1 MPRLVQVGYKELYEH
16 CVGVT
21 AVAVATVG
29 GRHAWASCSNAFLNE

>member
-29 GRHAWASCSNAFLNE
+29 TRGHHALMRF